1 MTAVLVLEDDPCV
14 SETLCTVLTL
24 AGFSPHPAQNVDEA
38 LAILETEHVDAVS
51 LDMCMPDPKGLKRT
65 GLSFLTILRAMP
77 DRASL
82 PAMILTGMPLSIED
96 EDTARRLNA
105 QVFYKPQSYTVLIEH
120 LNREL
125 QRSPVPERV

>member
-1 MTAVLVLEDDPCV
+1 M
-14 SETLCTVLTL
+14 

-38 LAILETEHVDAVS
+38 LAILENEHVDAVS
-51 LDMCMPDPKGLKRT
+51 LDMCMPDSKGLKRT

-82 PAMILTGMPLSIED
+82 PAMIRTGMPLSIED

-105 QVFYKPQSYTVLIEH
+105 QVFYKPQSYSRTRRAFES
-120 LNREL
+120 RA